1 MKSKVEEALACF
13 NSGFDCSQAILSTY
27 CEEFGLEKET
37 ALKLSCGF
45 AAGMRR
51 LGETCGAATAAYM
64 LIGLKYGK
72 YLPNDNPSKERT
84 FELVQEFERRFAAQ
98 NQSTN
103 CRELLGFDLKNCERC
118 MATDDTL
125 EEALSA
131 LSPVFQALDSE
142 VTVNKVNITTRE
154 LAEQHHFISSP
165 TIRINGVDI

>member
-1 MKSKVEEALACF
+1 MKSKVDEVLACF

-45 AAGMRR
+45 AAGMSR
-51 LGETCGAATAAYM
+51 LGETCGAVTGAYM

-72 YLPNDNPSKERT
+72 YLPHDNQSKEKS

-103 CRELLGFDLKNCERC
+103 CRELLGFDLKNCEKEKALPVIRQVC
-118 MATDDTL
+118 PNAVKSAAEIIESIL
-125 EEALSA
+125 ES
-131 LSPVFQALDSE
+131 D
-142 VTVNKVNITTRE
+142 
-154 LAEQHHFISSP
+154 
-165 TIRINGVDI
+165 